1 MKISV
6 RREGSVDALVGRVHR
21 EADIGFVWKRRIL
34 WEIIQTDVG
43 LEEVL
48 ATLSGSDIRLR
59 DSALAVIIEG

>member
-34 WEIIQTDVG
+34 WEIIQTGKRPIDG
-43 LEEVL
+43 WDRI
-48 ATLSGSDIRLR
+48 TG
-59 DSALAVIIEG
+59 